1 MDRPVTSGNFNFLN
15 LPLPKFIYLAT
26 VIVCFLLLIDEI
38 NNRLD
43 MECTIKVKTS
53 MRLFQFKTFEKSPIP
68 VSLTIGNG
76 LVEDLFYLSD
86 VNEDDRELQIFL
98 RESKAVRSGDLWVFR
113 MSNQDYDS
121 LSLFAELVAIPS
133 VVINYKMLV
142 SRTHVISFRFDS
154 SNLVEITS
162 FLAKATDSFKNFE
175 IVYLGKSSGVKSIF
189 NELNKILP
197 LYYLS
202 VRMHVSDSDMDL
214 VSRASI
220 NWTREQKYKSTDNSY
235 YAVYYFDGPVN
246 QPSGIL
252 TEIDAGKGLY
262 FRKSNSRIII
272 EYLHDFLAQ
281 SYPSFMEIQGLSD
294 HYITIETIVSRGVVK
309 QHLLTMK
316 NLVEKFPGWILEI
329 NSVVPFEKI

>member
-1 MDRPVTSGNFNFLN
+1 M
-15 LPLPKFIYLAT
+15 
-26 VIVCFLLLIDEI
+26 LIDEI

-43 MECTIKVKTS
+43 MECTINVKTN
-53 MRLFQFKTFEKSPIP
+53 MRIFQFKTFEKSPIP

-98 RESKAVRSGDLWVFR
+98 RESKAVRSGNLWVFKLT
-113 MSNQDYDS
+113 NQDYES
-121 LSLFAELVAIPS
+121 LTLFADLVAIPS
-133 VVINYKMLV
+133 VVINYKMIV
-142 SRTHVISFRFDS
+142 SKTHVINFRFNS
-154 SNLVEITS
+154 SDLVEVTR
-162 FLAKATDSFKNFE
+162 FLSKATDSFRNFE
-175 IVYLGKSSGVKSIF
+175 IVYLGESSGVRSIF
-189 NELNKILP
+189 NDLNKILP

-202 VRMHVSDSDMDL
+202 VRVHVPDSDMAL

-220 NWTREQKYKSTDNSY
+220 KWTREQKYKSTDNSY
-235 YAVYYFDGPVN
+235 YAVYYFDEPVS
-246 QPSGIL
+246 QPPGIL

-294 HYITIETIVSRGVVK
+294 HYITIETVVTRGVVK

-316 NLVEKFPGWILEI
+316 NVVEKFPGWVLEI